1 MIHSYDFMSRVN
13 LRKSKKSLNLV
24 RKKPN
29 HLWNADLELD
39 FKTLNITQRKG
50 YLLHPFFPAYTHTML
65 NNSLHLIGP
74 GMSPYKYNITNQ
86 VLHKIKS
93 LLTLESEDLLNCI
106 IRLPSTTT
114 RTPQPRFY
122 SQFLQTVNNYSIKQ
136 QAKILSILCKHHND
150 NKILKYKTM
159 FKNSRSLVRLKKQVR
174 PYLFLNTFQYS
185 KSFLNKTT
193 LHKFLKFSTST
204 RFVKRQKSKNFFRK
218 KNLLKTH
225 KRTLKN
231 VLTVQVK
238 PLFNKSWTYRYN
250 VQLLST
256 NSTTKPRFIFAKY
269 NNKKKKQLLIRKKK
283 TSKINWCTNTPWSYL
298 YNIRKKVSLFA
309 RKRRKNKSK
318 RKSNRRLLGLFQ
330 TQKNIGIYTLNV
342 LRLKY
347 KSRRKQIS
355 RSLFSQQD
363 KSYSVGYPNL
373 RYMNSLSVALKLLFG
388 RFLNRTINPSFIY
401 NSASKNKAL
410 KLFTKTKKSFR
421 LQNIGVF
428 ILNNSRLFKLQY
440 RFKFRFKKL
449 YFSFLFPNQLKKS
462 LMDKKKRIIISRF
475 FLRRR
480 LKTFNS
486 LKFSF
491 KTFKKK
497 FKSFYNLKFF
507 NTQESGN
514 PNSSLHFYK
523 NSAYDILYRNDY
535 LSKGIDFSAKIQEV
549 FIRRI
554 RFKPG
559 YQRIWR
565 QARTSIKEALSLKFK
580 YQYRLTRY
588 LTKFFR
594 QTTHYMLS
602 FSEISLE
609 KTLMYSRLLPDVN
622 TLVTFIDSK
631 LIYVNGFCA
640 WNTHVPVVKNDLVQ
654 LVISNWYYAL
664 YRWLLNW
671 SIIRIKKFK
680 RLVYRKGLASKHR
693 LMKTR
698 KQKSRYTPNWI
709 HNVRY
714 DMSDVKNYLEVDYFT
729 LSVFV
734 IYEPFILNHQFI
746 NDLPQTR
753 PNIFKL
759 YNWKYIT

>member
-1 MIHSYDFMSRVN
+1 MSRLN
-13 LRKSKKSLNLV
+13 SKKLNKSLTPV
-24 RKKPN
+24 SKRPN
-29 HLWNADLELD
+29 HLWSTYLESD
-39 FKTLNITQRKG
+39 FKTTNITQRKG
-50 YLLHPFFPAYTHTML
+50 YLLHPLFPSYTHTML

-74 GMSPYKYNITNQ
+74 SMSPYKYSITNQ

-93 LLTLESEDLLNCI
+93 LLTLESEDLLGCI
-106 IRLPSTTT
+106 IRLPSATTQ
-114 RTPQPRFY
+114 TPQPRFY
-122 SQFLQTVNNYSIKQ
+122 SSFLQTLSDYSIKQ
-136 QAKILSILCKHHND
+136 QTKILSTLCKHHNK
-150 NKILKYKTM
+150 NRILKYKTM

-193 LHKFLKFSTST
+193 LHKFLKFTTST
-204 RFVKRQKSKNFFRK
+204 RFAKRQKLKSFFRK
-218 KNLLKTH
+218 KSLLKTH
-225 KRTLKN
+225 RRTLKN
-231 VLTVQVK
+231 VSTLQTKLSYTK
-238 PLFNKSWTYRYN
+238 PLIHKYS
-250 VQLLST
+250 VLLLPT
-256 NSTTKPRFIFAKY
+256 NNNTKLRFIPAKY
-269 NNKKKKQLLIRKKK
+269 NKKKKKQLLIRKKNS
-283 TSKINWCTNTPWSYL
+283 SKINWRSGVSWSYL
-298 YNIRKKVSLFA
+298 YSLRRKVLLVG

-318 RKSNRRLLGLFQ
+318 RKFIKRFLVSFQ
-330 TQKNIGIYTLNV
+330 KQKKTRMYTLNTLKLKHK
-342 LRLKY
+342 LRYKQFYRSLLIQRGNFSNRKGVNLKY
-347 KSRRKQIS
+347 T
-355 RSLFSQQD
+355 D
-363 KSYSVGYPNL
+363 
-373 RYMNSLSVALKLLFG
+373 SLSVALKLLFR
-388 RFLNRTINPSFIY
+388 RFLERIVNPSFIY
-401 NSASKNKAL
+401 NSASKNNAL

-421 LQNIGVF
+421 LQNVGVF
-428 ILNNSRLFKLQY
+428 ILNNTRLFKLQY

-507 NTQESGN
+507 NTQEVGN
-514 PNSSLHFYK
+514 PNSSIHFYK

-535 LSKGIDFSAKIQEV
+535 LSKGIDFSSKIQEV

-622 TLVTFIDSK
+622 ALVTFIDSK
-631 LIYVNGFCA
+631 LIYINGFCA